1 MLRPKLRFGVSKID
15 LTVFDEGGMAFR
27 TPDFDPS
34 FSARYA
40 DFLLAAGAAV
50 NVMCFPLC
58 HHVFLFAEPCSEFVG
73 FI

>member
-1 MLRPKLRFGVSKID
+1 MLRPKLHFGVSKID

-27 TPDFDPS
+27 TADFNAS
-34 FSARYA
+34 FSAGNA

-50 NVMCFPLC
+50 NVMCLPLC